1 MPATPLSDRE
11 LDAYR
16 EQADRFIAEL
26 DEEFYLHYAGLKDTF
41 DLTPIYER
49 HANLT
54 ELEQVQSIG
63 LAVDGGS
70 RVRELWRFACEG
82 YFGDLT
88 RDHAEKLAELESEL
102 VVAVDGDEI
111 PYRMVRPA
119 LANDPDRDKR
129 RELDARANEL
139 LDEQMNPLHLD
150 AARVVQQGARDLGHA
165 NY

>member
-1 MPATPLSDRE
+1 MPAAPLSDRE
-11 LDAYR
+11 LDTYR

-63 LAVDGGS
+63 LVVNGGD

-88 RDHAEKLAELESEL
+88 REHAEKLAELEAEL
-102 VVAVDGDEI
+102 SVTVDGEEI

-119 LANDPDRDKR
+119 LANRP
-129 RELDARANEL
+129 ARH
-139 LDEQMNPLHLD
+139 Q
-150 AARVVQQGARDLGHA
+150 R
-165 NY
+165 